1 MLREKL
7 YKKREESYTNSQ
19 RSLAHKLGDCK
30 HIKSQNSLESGRSRE
45 HNMVGILHTTSK
57 ESCKQHLEESCTKH
71 LNKVGGLLLTKIG
84 GVLHTT
90 LRKDLHTAHRGVL
103 HTKWADCCTQS
114 WRFFCYTN
122 WLVHNI
128 LNTKYLSLEGF
139 CLSGR
144 SYRIIENGLVIR
156 EESLTEYSPPP
167 MAGPTIIPTP
177 VKSSR

>member
-1 MLREKL
+1 M

-30 HIKSQNSLESGRSRE
+30 HIKSQNCLAYE
-45 HNMVGILHTTSK
+45 VGGVKSTILHTTTK

-114 WRFFCYTN
+114 
-122 WLVHNI
+122 
-128 LNTKYLSLEGF
+128 
-139 CLSGR
+139 
-144 SYRIIENGLVIR
+144 
-156 EESLTEYSPPP
+156 
-167 MAGPTIIPTP
+167 
-177 VKSSR
+177 